1 LKSAATWNGTNNKTN
16 PKKPTDTAKDS
27 DVEADKSHT
36 PDKAAKASKAKQTS
50 HVGGLELLELQ
61 VLGVYDNEDM
71 SILLNAPLFVFPR
84 KAKRV
89 NGE

>member
-1 LKSAATWNGTNNKTN
+1 MKFLKFPDPSLKPNANMDDEQRAVGAAFV
-16 PKKPTDTAKDS
+16 D
-27 DVEADKSHT
+27 
-36 PDKAAKASKAKQTS
+36 
-50 HVGGLELLELQ
+50 ELLELQ